1 MKVDDEFNKNWL
13 LVLKDYFK
21 RVDFIWLIWF
31 GIWIG
36 IHLGRFEVSS
46 TVFNEYQMIGLPAES
61 LLTVAMA
68 IVDLRLLMIIP
79 VAHI

>member
-13 LVLKDYFK
+13 LVLKYYFK

-46 TVFNEYQMIGLPAES
+46 TVFNEYQMIGLPADS